1 MKSQSASVGKSI
13 MKKPELLQGE
23 YTFGTPPTTKLNGE
37 DCVPQHYL
45 QYQHTLETVESLLL
59 QLDFDQHYPIFAAQD
74 ETGIYIQIG
83 IIGVDNYLPKDQQQ
97 TKIVYG
103 RKWRVEPNLP
113 TSEIIQTVLLA
124 LKTAREHEIREL
136 FKFKLQDKT
145 TTPFNNHHDL
155 PLLVKSYGSD
165 SMLYQQKE
173 QSWQDIQQQLEQVRY
188 DGVEFYLHHYQRL
201 SGESYLVEIELLTV
215 ANITLPELKRKQFL
229 AFTVEQVNFNQVMFE
244 LMAQLVNLSNR
255 YVEERFKFQQIP
267 RFSRQYDITA
277 IAELSVATRQLHK
290 TAESTEFKH
299 LWLQANYETD
309 LTRVPSLRKS
319 VRNDKL
325 IEGLQSLGPITGAL
339 PF

>member
-1 MKSQSASVGKSI
+1 MN
-13 MKKPELLQGE
+13 KPELLQGE
-23 YTFGTPPTTKLNGE
+23 YTLGTPPTTKLNGE

-83 IIGVDNYLPKDQQQ
+83 IIGVDNYLPEAQQQ
-97 TKIVYG
+97 AKIVYG

-136 FKFKLQDKT
+136 FKLKLAQPHGESAKT

-155 PLLVKSYGSD
+155 PLLVKSYRSD
-165 SMLYQQKE
+165 ALIYEQQTE
-173 QSWQDIQQQLEQVRY
+173 EFWHDIQRQLEQVRY

-201 SGESYLVEIELLTV
+201 SSESYLVEIELLPV
-215 ANITLPELKRKQFL
+215 AKITLPELAKQQFL
-229 AFTVEQVNFNQVMFE
+229 AFTIDKLNFNQVIFE
-244 LMAQLVNLSNR
+244 LMAQLITLSNR
-255 YVEERFKFQQIP
+255 YVEEHFTFQDIP
-267 RFSRQYDITA
+267 RFSRQYDVKA
-277 IAELSVATRQLHK
+277 IAELSVTTRQLHK
-290 TAESTEFKH
+290 SVESAEFND
-299 LWLQANYETD
+299 LWLQSNYETD
-309 LTRVPSLRKS
+309 LTRVPNLRRS
-319 VRNDKL
+319 TLNEKL
-325 IEGLQSLGPITGAL
+325 MEQLQKLGPISGEL